1 MKENEFSEQTLLGT
15 GRDGRIMKED
25 VLNVL
30 TSEMTKDDSENKTS
44 ETVQNVK
51 ENNNEQIERIKMS
64 RLRMTIAKRLKE
76 AQNTAA
82 MLTTYNEIDMSS
94 VMEIRSKYKEV
105 FEKKHQVKLGFMSF
119 FVKACVIGLK
129 NFPAINSEIQAEE
142 IVCLLYTSPSP
153 RDS

>member
-1 MKENEFSEQTLLGT
+1 MSRHLLGT

-30 TSEMTKDDSENKTS
+30 TSEMTKDDSANKTS

-51 ENNNEQIERIKMS
+51 ENYNEQIERIKMS

-105 FEKKHQVKLGFMSF
+105 FEKHQVKLGFMSF
-119 FVKACVIGLK
+119 L
-129 NFPAINSEIQAEE
+129 
-142 IVCLLYTSPSP
+142 
-153 RDS
+153 

>member
-1 MKENEFSEQTLLGT
+1 
-15 GRDGRIMKED
+15 
-25 VLNVL
+25 
-30 TSEMTKDDSENKTS
+30 
-44 ETVQNVK
+44 
-51 ENNNEQIERIKMS
+51 MS

-119 FVKACVIGLK
+119 VKACCHALREVLK
-129 NFPAINSEIQAEE
+129 
-142 IVCLLYTSPSP
+142 LMHK
-153 RDS
+153 